1 MSGKSG
7 PPMAQFRPVLARIA
21 YRFVALQVDF
31 FSIGSGERG
40 VSLLGFLKSRRRFRA

>member
-21 YRFVALQVDF
+21 YRFVALQVEF
-31 FSIGSGERG
+31 FLVSGAASEG
-40 VSLLGFLKSRRRFRA
+40 YHCLVS